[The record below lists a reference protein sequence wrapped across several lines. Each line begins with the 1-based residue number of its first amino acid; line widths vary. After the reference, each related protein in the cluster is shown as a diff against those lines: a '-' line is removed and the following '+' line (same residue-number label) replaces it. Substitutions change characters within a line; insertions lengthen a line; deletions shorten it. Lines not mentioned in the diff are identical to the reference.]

1 MSLLPLSSRPLSL
14 LPTHLQGEGVPMK
27 LSVAGNRM
35 AEDFDLADTQDC
47 MPSYTGIVLA
57 LQKPAIEAAAL
68 AQAWLDHRDGAE

>member
-1 MSLLPLSSRPLSL
+1 
-14 LPTHLQGEGVPMK
+14 MK